1 MDEPTFDQ
9 ERLQRILSI
18 TAASLSI
25 VSGIS
30 VLFWWFV
37 ILPYRQRYLAKHA
50 PHLVAARDRNE
61 FRYHLTIAL
70 IIIDLLKAIILITY
84 PIRYF
89 NADTTNPQE
98 QFPNIAVFCDV
109 IGFLTVA
116 TIQSSDF
123 AVLALAIH
131 TALLIFGN
139 SSNSAGSS
147 SNNGNHNNV
156 NHNSIGSGDDRDKG
170 LYRYRYY
177 IYSVFFVIL
186 PLAIA
191 SIGMVNNA
199 GYTYFISWCYLVIE
213 PMWYSLLLS
222 WIPRL
227 LIMVLI
233 SVIYVSIFI
242 QMKMRMYHV
251 SQAIQRASNY
261 NDDNTSSSTE
271 LTLWQSVRIVFRSSQ
286 RSIQRRRRMRRRIL
300 TVLSYLPG
308 LGSLNPVL
316 RGPSDPEGSGINHAS
331 PIPPTIQELN
341 QDYIQNYNYKR
352 HKIERQVN
360 SIFIYP
366 LTYVLLYIFPL
377 IQQCLYYTSGVPST
391 TEPVYWLAL
400 VAAWMKPFNCF
411 VDTCVFVIREGA
423 IPCLSPSRRELRKY
437 NKFNRRQAKDFTNTH
452 IVHSP
457 PTNQGKRTDSSL
469 TAKTGAVITTWV
481 PAATTTRDR
490 DSSSGGRSFSA
501 GAATTTYV
509 TGANNTIIEIAAPA
523 AGTPP
528 FDWEKFEIRPLAPP
542 PPSPPLP
549 MDLTAAGA
557 TTSKK
562 RQQPRIIISRDPLDS
577 GPVSP
582 STNPNNNA
590 HHHHHIHRSGTLY
603 YNTPGHYPTITNNDP
618 QANRHPYDNPNN
630 NNPNNDDNNN
640 NNDDDDDDET
650 MDLTQ
655 FLNSYR

>member
-1 MDEPTFDQ
+1 MDGPTFDQ
-9 ERLQRILSI
+9 ECLQRILSI

-37 ILPYRQRYLAKHA
+37 ILPYRQRYMAKCA
-50 PHLVAARDRNE
+50 PRLVAVRDRNE

-98 QFPNIAVFCDV
+98 QFPDIIVFCDV

-139 SSNSAGSS
+139 SSSAGSS
-147 SNNGNHNNV
+147 NKNNNHNNAK
-156 NHNSIGSGDDRDKG
+156 HNSIGSGDDRDKG

-233 SVIYVSIFI
+233 SIIYVSIFI

-261 NDDNTSSSTE
+261 NDDTCSSTTE
-271 LTLWQSVRIVFRSSQ
+271 LTLWQSIKVVFRSSQ
-286 RSIQRRRRMRRRIL
+286 RSIQRRR
-300 TVLSYLPG
+300 
-308 LGSLNPVL
+308 
-316 RGPSDPEGSGINHAS
+316 SDRFSDVAACAAAYSQHS
-331 PIPPTIQELN
+331 PISLDLAHSILCFGNPPTLKVVASITPVPSLRPSRSSTRN
-341 QDYIQNYNYKR
+341 IF
-352 HKIERQVN
+352 KIIITNATRL
-360 SIFIYP
+360 SAK
-366 LTYVLLYIFPL
+366 LTPSSFTPSLMF
-377 IQQCLYYTSGVPST
+377 YYTS
-391 TEPVYWLAL
+391 
-400 VAAWMKPFNCF
+400 
-411 VDTCVFVIREGA
+411 
-423 IPCLSPSRRELRKY
+423 SR
-437 NKFNRRQAKDFTNTH
+437 
-452 IVHSP
+452 
-457 PTNQGKRTDSSL
+457 
-469 TAKTGAVITTWV
+469 
-481 PAATTTRDR
+481 
-490 DSSSGGRSFSA
+490 
-501 GAATTTYV
+501 
-509 TGANNTIIEIAAPA
+509 
-523 AGTPP
+523 
-528 FDWEKFEIRPLAPP
+528 
-542 PPSPPLP
+542 
-549 MDLTAAGA
+549 
-557 TTSKK
+557 
-562 RQQPRIIISRDPLDS
+562 
-577 GPVSP
+577 
-582 STNPNNNA
+582 
-590 HHHHHIHRSGTLY
+590 
-603 YNTPGHYPTITNNDP
+603 
-618 QANRHPYDNPNN
+618 
-630 NNPNNDDNNN
+630 
-640 NNDDDDDDET
+640 
-650 MDLTQ
+650 
-655 FLNSYR
+655 